1 MELPTYFK
9 DFVSRSINGINLTS
23 RQQQGCITGHKT
35 LRKRLK
41 EYDDLKD
48 VVITTF
54 LQGSYARHT
63 IARPKGD
70 EKPDVDVVVVTKLSE
85 EDFTPENVLDA
96 FIPFLE
102 KHYKDKYVI
111 QGRSIGIQLS
121 YVDLDFVITSAPS
134 EAQIGI
140 LENAARSIE
149 DQSQMIKDESIELF
163 TIERFVAVAEAKATD
178 TWQPFPLRIP
188 DRDRQ
193 DWQDT
198 HPLAQAAWTTQKN
211 NDCNSHYV
219 NVVRALKWWR
229 KLAFNDSK
237 PKGYPLEHIIGQ
249 CCPNGISS
257 IASGVANTLENIVT
271 NYAFDVASNSV
282 PFLPNHGLDHKDVLE
297 RLSPAEFAKFY
308 EFAKEAAVTARKA
321 LDSTDKCESIDLWTE
336 LFGPRFPQ
344 AAPGEC
350 DKEKQHKGGYTS
362 RAVATELGGG
372 LFG

>member
-9 DFVSRSINGINLTS
+9 DFVSSNTNRINLTS
-23 RQQQGCITGHKT
+23 RQRQDCITGHKT
-35 LRKRLK
+35 LRDRLK
-41 EYDDLKD
+41 GYEDFKD

-70 EKPDVDVVVVTKLSE
+70 ENPDVDVVVVTRLSE
-85 EDFTPENVLDA
+85 EEYTPEDVIDV
-96 FIPFLE
+96 FIPFLDE
-102 KHYKDKYVI
+102 YYKGKYVK

-140 LENAARSIE
+140 LEKAIRSIE
-149 DQSQMIKDESIELF
+149 GQRLLSVDESIEFF
-163 TIERFVAVAEAKATD
+163 TMDRFIAEAAKTD

-188 DRDRQ
+188 DRDLQ
-193 DWQDT
+193 EWQDT
-198 HPLAQAAWTTQKN
+198 HPLAQAQWTIQKN
-211 NDCNSHYV
+211 NACNTHYV

-229 KLAFNDSK
+229 KETFNDSK

-249 CCPNGISS
+249 CCPDGISS
-257 IASGVANTLENIVT
+257 IAMGVTNALENIVI
-271 NYAFDVASNSV
+271 NYAAYVASNTV
-282 PFLPNHGLDHKDVLE
+282 PFLPNHGFAHKNVLE
-297 RLSPAEFAKFY
+297 RLSAEEFAKFY
-308 EFAKEAAVTARKA
+308 EYAQDAAITARKA
-321 LDSTDKCESIDLWTE
+321 LDSDDKCESIDLWTE
-336 LFGPRFPQ
+336 IFGSRFPQ

-350 DKEKQHKGGYTS
+350 DKGKEKKGGYTS
-362 RAVATELGGG
+362 RAAATTVGGG